1 VGLVGGLVYQESV
14 RRPGADLIPPRKDC
28 IIWCLAASAAALAM
42 LYAML
47 RLQKV

>member
-1 VGLVGGLVYQESV
+1 M
-14 RRPGADLIPPRKDC
+14 PPWKTC
-28 IIWCLAASAAALAM
+28 IIWSLSASAAALAM

>member
-14 RRPGADLIPPRKDC
+14 RRPGAVLIPPWKTC
-28 IIWCLAASAAALAM
+28 IILSLAASAAALAM
-42 LYAML
+42 LYVML